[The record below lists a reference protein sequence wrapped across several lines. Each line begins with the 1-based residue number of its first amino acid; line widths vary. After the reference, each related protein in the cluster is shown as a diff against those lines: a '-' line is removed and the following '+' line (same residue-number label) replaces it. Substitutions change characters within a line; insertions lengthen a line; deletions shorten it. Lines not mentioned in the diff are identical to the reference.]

1 MGELELGMSGEVSR
15 VVTDRDTAARQGSGT
30 VEAYST
36 PSMVALIESA
46 SVAAIQ
52 AHLREGQTS
61 VGIEITVKH
70 LAPTPVG
77 MRVRA
82 RASVLEIDGDR
93 VKFQV
98 EAWDDKEKIG
108 EGLHVRAVLDAARFD
123 QRLRQKTQHD
133 S

>member
-1 MGELELGMSGEVSR
+1 M
-15 VVTDRDTAARQGSGT
+15 

-36 PSMVALIESA
+36 PSMVALMENA

-52 AHLREGQTS
+52 ARLREGQTS
-61 VGIEITVKH
+61 VGIEVAVKH

-82 RASVLEIDGDR
+82 RASLLEIDGDR
-93 VKFQV
+93 VKFRV

-108 EGLHVRAVLDAARFD
+108 EGLHVRAVVEAARFD
-123 QRLRQKTQHD
+123 QRLRQKRQNGT
-133 S
+133 

>member
-1 MGELELGMSGEVSR
+1 MGELVLGMSGEVSR
-15 VVTDRDTAARQGSGT
+15 VVTDRDTVVRQGSGV

-36 PSMVALIESA
+36 PSMVALMESA

-61 VGIEITVKH
+61 VGIEVAVKH

-82 RASVLEIDGDR
+82 RASLLEINGDR
-93 VKFQV
+93 LKFQV
-98 EAWDDKEKIG
+98 KAWDDKEKIG
-108 EGLHVRAVLDAARFD
+108 EGLHVRVVLDAARFD
-123 QRLRQKTQHD
+123 QRVRQKTQND

>member
-1 MGELELGMSGEVSR
+1 VSGEASR
-15 VVTDRDTAARQGSGT
+15 VVTGQDTAARLGSGL

-36 PSMVALIESA
+36 PSMVALMESA

-61 VGIEITVKH
+61 VGIEVNIKH

-82 RASVLEIDGDR
+82 RASLLEINGSRLKFR
-93 VKFQV
+93 VD
-98 EAWDDKEKIG
+98 AWDDKEKIG
-108 EGLHVRAVLDAARFD
+108 ERLHVRAVLDAARFD
-123 QRLRQKTQHD
+123 QRLRQKTQNG

>member
-1 MGELELGMSGEVSR
+1 MKGEVSR
-15 VVTDRDTAARQGSGT
+15 VVTDQDTAARLGSGL

-36 PSMVALIESA
+36 PSMVALMENA
-46 SVAAIQ
+46 SVSAIQ

-61 VGIEITVKH
+61 VGIEILIKH
-70 LAPTPVG
+70 LASTPVG

-82 RASVLEIDGDR
+82 RASLLEINGNR
-93 VKFQV
+93 LKFQV

-123 QRLRQKTQHD
+123 QRLRRKKQCET
-133 S
+133 

>member
-1 MGELELGMSGEVSR
+1 MGGLELGMSGEVNR
-15 VVTDRDTAARQGSGT
+15 VVTDQDTAARLGSGL

-36 PSMVALIESA
+36 PSMVALMEGA

-61 VGIEITVKH
+61 VGIEVAVKH
-70 LAPTPVG
+70 LAATPVG

-82 RASVLEIDGDR
+82 RASLLEINGDR
-93 VKFQV
+93 LKFQV
-98 EAWDDKEKIG
+98 DAWDDKEKIG

-123 QRLRQKTQHD
+123 QRLKRKAQNDT
-133 S
+133 